1 MRNPINPAESGIDVL
16 VFGLLFMAAVFL
28 LAFFRNKESRRIRA
42 KFSEEEILLSA
53 FGVQFY
59 GVDSEG
65 GKPLRSTGALV
76 LTHKGI
82 YYRARFTKRELLIR
96 PDQFSSLS
104 IIDTFKGKPMHVKI
118 VAFNFLNDEGNRD
131 RAAFRIPYPERW
143 SRALS
148 MMYQGKE

>member
-1 MRNPINPAESGIDVL
+1 MRNPINPAESGTEVL
-16 VFGLLFMAAVFL
+16 IFGIIFMAAVFL
-28 LAFFRNKESRRIRA
+28 LAFLRNMESRRIRK
-42 KFSEEEILLSA
+42 KFQDNEILLSA
-53 FGVQFY
+53 FGVNFY

-65 GKPLRSTGALV
+65 GKPLRSIGALV

-82 YYRARFTKRELLIR
+82 YYHARFKNRELLIK

-104 IIDTFKGKPMHVKI
+104 VIETFKGKEMHIKV
-118 VAFNFLNDEGNRD
+118 VAFNFINDEGKRD

-148 MMYQGKE
+148 TIYQGKE